1 MPEAPIIRQGR
12 TVSTATAVQ
21 QSPEQSPRAEGW
33 EDFAERAMC
42 VKILSLCKRLF
53 ACEK

>member
-21 QSPEQSPRAEGW
+21 QSPWLQEQRGW